1 MLNSLSNATIAFVQQ
16 HPDLP
21 VANTTETL
29 ATIVYVRLVG
39 KSESFTKTS
48 RKCPV
53 SEFGLGPFFR

>member
-29 ATIVYVRLVG
+29 ATIVYV
-39 KSESFTKTS
+39 S
-48 RKCPV
+48 RQR
-53 SEFGLGPFFR
+53 SGS